1 MYGISQVR
9 SRLLRWKK
17 DDETT
22 TDYYMSINGTI
33 GTTKDADFSL
43 ALYMNVKAME
53 DGGMQMNMG
62 GTLQGNLPERLMAWM
77 VMKLLSIGILLS
89 IGMI

>member
-1 MYGISQVR
+1 
-9 SRLLRWKK
+9 
-17 DDETT
+17 
-22 TDYYMSINGTI
+22 
-33 GTTKDADFSL
+33 
-43 ALYMNVKAME
+43 MNVKAME

-62 GTLQGNLPERLMAWM
+62 GTFAGESTGKLMVWM